1 VILPNENSEIRCLQ
15 FYASLD
21 DIVGESDDI
30 CSQGK
35 CHEENRELVLTQG
48 VFRAGTNGGDFTFF
62 PNDGFADQSVTV
74 FYTITDT
81 YGKSSSGNSMTLKIQ
96 ESPEP
101 VSIFEVGNPDLIEE
115 VRLCGGES
123 VTFTSKGGEI
133 YERYEWYKDDELI
146 VGAESGELTISTIG
160 EYLVKA
166 YNRKNC

>member
-1 VILPNENSEIRCLQ
+1 
-15 FYASLD
+15 
-21 DIVGESDDI
+21 
-30 CSQGK
+30 
-35 CHEENRELVLTQG
+35 
-48 VFRAGTNGGDFTFF
+48 
-62 PNDGFADQSVTV
+62 
-74 FYTITDT
+74 
-81 YGKSSSGNSMTLKIQ
+81 
-96 ESPEP
+96 P

-166 YNRKNC
+166 YNRKNCPAISNSIWVSFPEFAGFDFNSFVVGCKPGESVDVTESISNYDPFTYDYKLTKAGETYLDDEMKFVTVSGDYEIQIKHADSDCYSSPEPLQ